1 MCPFQQKHQYP
12 FLLCTGLNVK
22 TSAFAD
28 PTDTSFE
35 KETQLYEELL
45 SKSGTVDNPY
55 LYLPQGIMKLCLT
68 LHPPSEL
75 KQ

>member
-1 MCPFQQKHQYP
+1 M
-12 FLLCTGLNVK
+12 K

-35 KETQLYEELL
+35 KETHLYEELL

-55 LYLPQGIMKLCLT
+55 LYLPPNIMKLCLT